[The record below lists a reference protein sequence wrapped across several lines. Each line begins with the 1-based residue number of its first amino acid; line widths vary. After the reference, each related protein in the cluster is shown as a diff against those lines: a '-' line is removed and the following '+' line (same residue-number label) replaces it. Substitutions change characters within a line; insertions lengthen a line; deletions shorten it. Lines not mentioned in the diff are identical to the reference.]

1 MSDSSAGSDAI
12 FEGIKWDGQGLIP
25 VVVQDE
31 KGGDVVM
38 VAYMNK
44 EALALT
50 QETKRAHYY
59 SRSRKKLWL
68 KGETS
73 GHFQVV
79 KSIFLD
85 CDGDTLLLKV
95 DQTTAACHT
104 GYWSCFYRMWDN
116 TWKPVGEKV
125 FDEDAVYGDRA

>member
-59 SRSRKKLWL
+59 LSLI
-68 KGETS
+68 
-73 GHFQVV
+73 H
-79 KSIFLD
+79 I
-85 CDGDTLLLKV
+85 
-95 DQTTAACHT
+95 
-104 GYWSCFYRMWDN
+104 
-116 TWKPVGEKV
+116 
-125 FDEDAVYGDRA
+125 